1 MMNTDLGED
10 VSVSPVRTDSPELVL
25 CVQWGVHMGKAVIQ
39 QEGSGVAL
47 PLPLL
52 DKVHRFLNK
61 FVRETCKLDRFFDDF
76 IIL

>member
-1 MMNTDLGED
+1 MNIDLGED
-10 VSVSPVRTDSPELVL
+10 VSVSAVMTDSSEHVF
-25 CVQWGVHMGKAVIQ
+25 CVQWGVHMGKAVIK

-47 PLPLL
+47 PLL
-52 DKVHRFLNK
+52 DKIHRFLNK